1 MSTIE
6 SIIARAS
13 ELSVDDRLTIAMQLL
28 ELVRDTLDGGKG
40 KKGGKKTKKSK
51 KSDATAD
58 SDTDSVKEKKTRE
71 PTNWD
76 KGLGVVR
83 PILEKNGINKKL
95 AMKIGSKLKV
105 LPSWPVPSE
114 KEVVDASKELDVDV

>member
-51 KSDATAD
+51 KSDAAAD

-71 PTNWD
+71 PTKWTT
-76 KGLGVVR
+76 GLAAIR

-95 AMKIGSKLKV
+95 AMKIGSKLKD
-105 LPSWPVPSE
+105 LPSWPAPSE
-114 KEVVDASKELDVDV
+114 KEVVDASNDLDADV

>member
-40 KKGGKKTKKSK
+40 KKKTKKSK
-51 KSDATAD
+51 KSDAAAD

-71 PTNWD
+71 PTKWTT
-76 KGLGVVR
+76 GLAAIR

-95 AMKIGSKLKV
+95 AMKIGSKLKD
-105 LPSWPVPSE
+105 LPSWPAPSE
-114 KEVVDASKELDVDV
+114 KEVVDASNELDADV

>member
-51 KSDATAD
+51 KSDAED

-71 PTNWD
+71 PTKWTT
-76 KGLGVVR
+76 GLAAVR

-95 AMKIGSKLKV
+95 AMKIGSKLKD
-105 LPSWPVPSE
+105 LPSWPAPSE
-114 KEVVDASKELDVDV
+114 KEVVDASKELDADV

>member
-40 KKGGKKTKKSK
+40 KKKTKKSK
-51 KSDATAD
+51 KSDAAAD

-83 PILEKNGINKKL
+83 PILGKNGINKKL
-95 AMKIGSKLKV
+95 AMKIGKKLKV